1 MRSEATYDIG
11 DNPERV
17 KLKKIRCGKSSI
29 KRVKCKRLVP
39 YRDDDDCLTHI
50 LIAIVSVQRQSFLA
64 VAPPLISNPACDLPP
79 LLLNTITIPQEQP
92 HNMADIEASL
102 TARFNALGLGEKPLK
117 QALSNKKVAATWIS
131 VLDDAAIIET
141 STPSD
146 VDSNLASPLASLVTA
161 TAKDADMPHRA
172 YIVAAIKDGKIK
184 SNAQVDAAVKY
195 AKAHAGD
202 ATIDD
207 TDFNK
212 ATGVG
217 IEYTAESILAEV
229 KEYVEKGKAA
239 IQEARYKGL
248 IATLNSLK
256 ETNLKW
262 ASPAEL
268 KKALDAV
275 YLEVLGPKDE
285 RDAPPPKVK
294 APKAK
299 PAATGEKKPAAEE
312 TVSKDRMFTEGFLAG
327 LHKPGGNVQRNPKR
341 MEEHLKATGGRVFT
355 RFPPE
360 PNGYLHIGHS
370 KAIAV
375 NFGYARYH
383 GGECYLRYDDTNP
396 ESEEERYMV
405 SFPADLE

>member
-1 MRSEATYDIG
+1 
-11 DNPERV
+11 
-17 KLKKIRCGKSSI
+17 
-29 KRVKCKRLVP
+29 
-39 YRDDDDCLTHI
+39 
-50 LIAIVSVQRQSFLA
+50 
-64 VAPPLISNPACDLPP
+64 
-79 LLLNTITIPQEQP
+79 
-92 HNMADIEASL
+92 MADTDIEASL
-102 TARFNALGLGEKPLK
+102 APRFSALGLGEKPLK

-131 VLDDAAIIET
+131 VLNDASITESSA
-141 STPSD
+141 SSD
-146 VDSNLASPLASLVTA
+146 VDPSLASPLSALVTA

-172 YIVAAIKDGKIK
+172 YIVAAIKEKKIK

-207 TDFNK
+207 ADFNQQ
-212 ATGVG
+212 TGVG
-217 IEYTAESILAEV
+217 IEYTTDAILAEI
-229 KEYVEKGKAA
+229 KEYVEKAKAT

-248 IATLNSLK
+248 IGTLNALK

-299 PAATGEKKPAAEE
+299 PAAAAGEKKAAVED
-312 TVSKDRMFTEGFLAG
+312 TVAKDRMFTEGFLAS
-327 LHKPGGNVQRNPKR
+327 LHKPGGNVQKNPKR
-341 MEEHLKATGGRVFT
+341 MEEHLKATGGKVFT

-396 ESEEERYMV
+396 ESEEEKYIV
-405 SFPADLE
+405 SISERPRLSKL